1 MFSISQRTMLVATVF
16 AATTGAALAQAVD
29 PAQVRADAAAANKA
43 GLVAR
48 GEIGAPVPQAFMSTL
63 SSTEVRA
70 EGKAA
75 HAAHQDAHGDQ
86 GLPEPVTVS
95 TRNRAEVKAEAAKAV
110 KMGQVSR
117 GEVG

>member
-48 GEIGAPVPQAFMSTL
+48 GEIGVPAQRGTMPTQMAAGVRSQA
-63 SSTEVRA
+63 VAGIAGR
-70 EGKAA
+70 
-75 HAAHQDAHGDQ
+75 
-86 GLPEPVTVS
+86 
-95 TRNRAEVKAEAAKAV
+95 
-110 KMGQVSR
+110 
-117 GEVG
+117 

>member
-1 MFSISQRTMLVATVF
+1 MFSISQRTMLAAAVF

-29 PAQVRADAAAANKA
+29 PAQVRAEATAANKA

-48 GEIGAPVPQAFMSTL
+48 GEIGAPVPQTFTSTL
-63 SSTEVRA
+63 SSAEVRA

-86 GLPEPVTVS
+86 AIPEPATVS
-95 TRNRAEVKAEAAKAV
+95 TRNRAEVKAETAKAV
-110 KMGQVSR
+110 RAGQVSR
-117 GEVG
+117 GEMG